1 MTRPLLPVLLLA
13 CLSGLS
19 SLTSAQNVPSHLSP
33 TSAESISGKTV
44 VLPRDLRASRTV
56 LLIAFEREQLPVL
69 ETWVAGLA
77 QAATKTSWQEIIVVG
92 PQNAFVRAMIERGMR
107 RQFADPGR
115 QDRMFPVFAD
125 QQQFAREL
133 ALSPAVPHA
142 VVVDRAG
149 TVMGSADGA
158 FTPAKAAA
166 LLRLLETG
174 DTSQ

>member
-1 MTRPLLPVLLLA
+1 MSRSLLPVLLLA

-19 SLTSAQNVPSHLSP
+19 GLTSAQNAAAHLPP

-44 VLPRDLRASRTV
+44 MLPRDLPGSRTV

-77 QAATKTSWQEIIVVG
+77 QASAKTSWQEIIVVG

-125 QQQFAREL
+125 QQQFSKEL
-133 ALSPAVPHA
+133 ALSPAAPHA
-142 VVVDRAG
+142 AVVDRAG
-149 TVMGSADGA
+149 NVLGSADGA
-158 FTPAKAAA
+158 FSPAKAAA
-166 LLRLLETG
+166 LLRLLEPG
-174 DTSQ
+174 DPAP